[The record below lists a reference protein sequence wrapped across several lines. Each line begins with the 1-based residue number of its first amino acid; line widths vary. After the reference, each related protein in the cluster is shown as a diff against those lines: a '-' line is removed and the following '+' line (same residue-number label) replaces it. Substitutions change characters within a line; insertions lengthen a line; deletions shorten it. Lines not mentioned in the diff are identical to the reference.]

1 MINVMQA
8 RSLAQTLAMLT
19 NIAVLSGKG
28 DPDKIEQAQQ
38 LASIVM
44 RAADE
49 AAVAGSETIDLAAA
63 LRVLDDI
70 GRAELDAAIG
80 RSEGNP

>member
-1 MINVMQA
+1 MINVTQA
-8 RSLAQTLAMLT
+8 RSLAQTLAMLA
-19 NIAVLSGKG
+19 NLAALSGKG
-28 DPDKIEQAQQ
+28 DADKIEQSQQ
-38 LASIVM
+38 LAGILM

-49 AAVAGSETIDLAAA
+49 AAVAGSDTIDLAAA

-80 RSEGNP
+80 RAAGHP